1 MSELKAQL
9 LGMTLVLA
17 AFGAI
22 IGILIPSFKASAENV
37 NKQISIDGN
46 GGVTYSAPQKT
57 TVTL

>member
-37 NKQISIDGN
+37 NKQINIDNN
-46 GGVTYSAPQKT
+46 GSVSYTTPAKT
-57 TVTL
+57 VVTL